1 MQSSNNE
8 SGGLNF
14 VFESGSSGREN
25 KKYVRSHAA
34 RVGWSQR
41 SRKQA
46 QQAAK
51 DVDVAPNK
59 DTTPKKR
66 RKTSHQAN
74 NAVHGDQQQQQTYI
88 PPPAAQ
94 PVVNKAGSVAGPAV
108 EASTSPPMLPTQLPP
123 PQHAKR
129 GGQLMPFSVP
139 RASNSAI
146 RLPAHAPAT
155 TTSSSPSPPLQQ
167 PGQPAP
173 VRAQDVRTS
182 PPVQVASSAASIY
195 PSTLEPSHWHTR
207 PDPVQHEPVAQ
218 PSFVPLFR
226 PAASPVTMHP
236 PQIMPGADLPRPV
249 PPTSPLPSPQLPP
262 LANMHTSQP
271 LSIGAN
277 WRQYDNMSVTNSEA
291 SRASTPVQA
300 ITTMHEEDTEAF
312 ARSPQRSSPRASTSF
327 LELVLNEDYPM
338 WKNVDS
344 GSDSFS
350 VFPVK
355 WQPFYGRLLQN
366 YRSNMLVQLDEILTG
381 WTTDQKIEFNQ
392 MPLRLAG
399 SEPCL
404 FYSVLATA
412 AIMMPPGLV
421 NPIIPRWLSAC
432 TVECI
437 NQALSDPKRAYSD
450 AAILTVNMVALF
462 ESCSGHGIAAATH
475 QPILRR
481 MVDERGGL
489 TTIARIDNEDS
500 KNLVRFLAW
509 TDRVIRC
516 QTGNPLM
523 FEDFKEEESV
533 IKTDWNGIW
542 ARMERRVEENNPQP
556 IEELPDC

>member
-1 MQSSNNE
+1 MQSPNNE

-46 QQAAK
+46 QAANK

-66 RKTSHQAN
+66 RKTSHQGN
-74 NAVHGDQQQQQTYI
+74 NAGRVQHHQQTYI

-94 PVVNKAGSVAGPAV
+94 PVVDQAGTVAGPAA
-108 EASTSPPMLPTQLPP
+108 EASTSPSTLPTQLPP
-123 PQHAKR
+123 QQHAKR
-129 GGQLMPFSVP
+129 GGQLIPFAGP
-139 RASNSAI
+139 RAPSSFVGG
-146 RLPAHAPAT
+146 PARASAT
-155 TTSSSPSPPLQQ
+155 TTSSSPSLPFQQ
-167 PGQPAP
+167 LGQPAA

-182 PPVQVASSAASIY
+182 PPAQVAPSAASGY
-195 PSTLEPSHWHTR
+195 PSTLEPSHWHMR
-207 PDPVQHEPVAQ
+207 SDPVQHDSVAQ
-218 PSFVPLFR
+218 PSYVPLFR

-236 PQIMPGADLPRPV
+236 PQIVSGAGLPRSV
-249 PPTSPLPSPQLPP
+249 PQTSPLPSPRLPP
-262 LANMHTSQP
+262 LATIQTSQP

-277 WRQYDNMSVTNSEA
+277 WRQYDNMSATNSEA
-291 SRASTPVQA
+291 SHPSTPVQP
-300 ITTMHEEDTEAF
+300 TTTCHEENTEAS
-312 ARSPQRSSPRASTSF
+312 ATRSPQRSSPRASTSF

-338 WKNVDS
+338 WKNVDA

-355 WQPFYGRLLQN
+355 WQPFYGRLLHN

-381 WTTDQKIEFNQ
+381 WTTDQKLEFNQ

-412 AIMMPPGLV
+412 SVMMPPGLV
-421 NPIIPRWLSAC
+421 NPGIPRWLSAR

-437 NQALSDPKRAYSD
+437 NQVLQDPKRAYSD

-462 ESCSGHGIAAATH
+462 EGCSGHGAAAAEH

-489 TTIARIDNEDS
+489 TSIARKDNEDS
-500 KNLVRFLAW
+500 KNLVRFIAW
-509 TDRVIRC
+509 ADRVIRC

-533 IKTDWNGIW
+533 TKTDWNGIW

>member
-1 MQSSNNE
+1 
-8 SGGLNF
+8 
-14 VFESGSSGREN
+14 
-25 KKYVRSHAA
+25 
-34 RVGWSQR
+34 
-41 SRKQA
+41 
-46 QQAAK
+46 
-51 DVDVAPNK
+51 
-59 DTTPKKR
+59 
-66 RKTSHQAN
+66 
-74 NAVHGDQQQQQTYI
+74 
-88 PPPAAQ
+88 
-94 PVVNKAGSVAGPAV
+94 
-108 EASTSPPMLPTQLPP
+108 
-123 PQHAKR
+123 
-129 GGQLMPFSVP
+129 
-139 RASNSAI
+139 
-146 RLPAHAPAT
+146 
-155 TTSSSPSPPLQQ
+155 
-167 PGQPAP
+167 
-173 VRAQDVRTS
+173 
-182 PPVQVASSAASIY
+182 
-195 PSTLEPSHWHTR
+195 
-207 PDPVQHEPVAQ
+207 
-218 PSFVPLFR
+218 
-226 PAASPVTMHP
+226 MHP
-236 PQIMPGADLPRPV
+236 PQIMPGADLLRPV
-249 PPTSPLPSPQLPP
+249 PPISPLPSPGLPP

-291 SRASTPVQA
+291 SRPSTPVQP
-300 ITTMHEEDTEAF
+300 ITTTHEENTEVT

-338 WKNVDS
+338 WKNIDS

-421 NPIIPRWLSAC
+421 NPIIPRWLSAR
-432 TVECI
+432 TVECT

-462 ESCSGHGIAAATH
+462 ESCSGHGVAAATH

-481 MVDERGGL
+481 MVDKRGGL
-489 TTIARIDNEDS
+489 TTIARKDNEDS
-500 KNLVRFLAW
+500 KNLARFLAW
-509 TDRVIRC
+509 ADRVIRC

-523 FEDFKEEESV
+523 FEDF
-533 IKTDWNGIW
+533 
-542 ARMERRVEENNPQP
+542 
-556 IEELPDC
+556 